1 MKEKNINNEQEI
13 SNKLDDAMYKTLV
26 DGIEFSTFK
35 LMTML
40 YYNVFNEW
48 PYHEYLVTDEKIK
61 YSAQPFNDDDV
72 DGEDFDID
80 IDYEEFHKKLTEIG
94 YTRVELDYDNVYVN
108 QDKKIVL
115 SFFDCVKC
123 ISSEKN
129 IKNEL
134 KRIQKCIKLY
144 ECKPEKIEIG
154 ILCQR
159 NGGFNIEETDL
170 DIMDIDVDKTYNDDI
185 PVQAIDDF
193 ITKEKTGLA
202 LFYGEPGTGKTT
214 YIRNLIQKHTDK
226 HFIILDSNLLYNITF
241 NSLLNIFIN
250 EKNAIYVLEDCEKL
264 LVSRDNE
271 QNPIISAFLNMT
283 DGILANVINC
293 KFICTFNTN
302 LENIDDAIKRKGRMK
317 LKYEFKKLSKDK
329 VHKILNDKNEDMIIA
344 DVIFAQHEND
354 YTKNNKRKIG
364 FNV

>member
-1 MKEKNINNEQEI
+1 MKEKNNTDIA
-13 SNKLDDAMYKTLV
+13 SCGMKVDDAMYKTII
-26 DGIEFSTFK
+26 DGTEFSTFK
-35 LMTML
+35 LMTL
-40 YYNVFNEW
+40 FYYNVFGEW
-48 PYHEYLVTDEKIK
+48 PYHEYHVTHERTK
-61 YSAQPFNDDDV
+61 YTAQPFNDDLD
-72 DGEDFDID
+72 DEEFDID
-80 IDYEEFHKKLTEIG
+80 IDYEIFHERLTALG
-94 YTRVELDYDNVYVN
+94 YVRVELDYDNVYVN
-108 QDKKIVL
+108 VDRHIVL
-115 SFFDCVKC
+115 SIFDCIKC
-123 ISSEKN
+123 ITSRTDVDD
-129 IKNEL
+129 EL
-134 KRIQKCIKLY
+134 KRIQSCIELY
-144 ECKPEKIEIG
+144 EHKTEKIEIG

-159 NGGFNIEETDL
+159 NGGFNIEETEL

-185 PVQAIDDF
+185 PIEAIDDF

-226 HFIILDSNLLYNITF
+226 HFVILDSNLLYNITS
-241 NSLLNIFIN
+241 NSLLNIFIH
-250 EKNAIYVLEDCEKL
+250 EKNAIYVVEDCEKL

-293 KFICTFNTN
+293 KFICTFNTDLN
-302 LENIDDAIKRKGRMK
+302 NIDEAIKRKGRMK

-354 YTKNNKRKIG
+354 YTKNNRRKIG